1 MEVWCTVWP
10 ELCGPPFF
18 LGMVTGVFASAAV
31 GLCHVLTV
39 MYHSHFPA
47 LKRSAPPSH
56 LSQGCHTAI
65 VDSDSSAQVLVSES
79 WGFSPS
85 FGKQGVSC
93 VIGGRGGVTA

>member
-18 LGMVTGVFASAAV
+18 LGMVSSVFASAAEGCV
-31 GLCHVLTV
+31 MSSV

-47 LKRSAPPSH
+47 LRRSAPPSH

-65 VDSDSSAQVLVSES
+65 VDSESSAQVLVSES

-85 FGKQGVSC
+85 FGKQGVSS